1 MTPPLLQIAGLLQ
14 YYSRKYKCH
23 AGFVH
28 CSAEEDMAFR
38 KLWSNR
44 EPSTQHAHFRR
55 LPHTV
60 TGEFVSNGNYYKY
73 IVVVAQVDHDAM
85 NIDYGRVPFLV
96 VLLATGRH
104 VRNGQ
109 VLPGQSAC
117 H

>member
-1 MTPPLLQIAGLLQ
+1 MPRRTWHFGNFGQT
-14 YYSRKYKCH
+14 
-23 AGFVH
+23 V
-28 CSAEEDMAFR
+28 
-38 KLWSNR
+38 NR
-44 EPSTQHAHFRR
+44 QQHAHFRR